1 MRRPPNS
8 SVGAPSVLRALGSFG
23 TLGWSE
29 KVMPVRSV
37 RSYSI
42 FVYVCK
48 GETLASFFFVFSLGL
63 QSLDVVVVFSD
74 FVVGTMVCFL

>member
-8 SVGAPSVLRALGSFG
+8 SVGASSALCGLGLFDSI
-23 TLGWSE
+23 GWSG
-29 KVMPVRSV
+29 KAMPVRSV

-48 GETLASFFFVFSLGL
+48 GETLANFFFVFSLGL
-63 QSLDVVVVFSD
+63 QSLDVVAVFRD
-74 FVVGTMVCFL
+74 FVVGTMVCF

>member
-48 GETLASFFFVFSLGL
+48 GETLAIFFVFSLGL
-63 QSLDVVVVFSD
+63 QSLDVVAVFSD
-74 FVVGTMVCFL
+74 FVVETMVCFL

>member
-1 MRRPPNS
+1 
-8 SVGAPSVLRALGSFG
+8 
-23 TLGWSE
+23 
-29 KVMPVRSV
+29 MPVRSV

-48 GETLASFFFVFSLGL
+48 GETLANFFFVFSLGL
-63 QSLDVVVVFSD
+63 QSLDVVAVFRD